1 MENKLDQLTQKI
13 YQEGIDKAEEEA
25 AKVRASARRDADEII
40 EKAKRQAD
48 EILDQADKDA
58 EQLRRN
64 TESDLRLAG
73 QQAISSLKQRIKELL
88 VVRVLDEPA
97 KKLMVDK
104 DFLKELILAVTQNW
118 QEAEGIELH
127 ISDKLRR
134 RMDDAFEN
142 SLRQEID
149 GLEITY
155 NQRLSQGFRI
165 QPKDGAYQITFT
177 EEDLKE
183 FFKPY
188 LKQKAEQI
196 IFS

>member
-1 MENKLDQLTQKI
+1 MQNKLDQLTQKI

-25 AKVRASARRDADEII
+25 AKIRANARRDAEEII
-40 EKAKRQAD
+40 EKARQEAD
-48 EILDQADKDA
+48 EIRRQAQEDA
-58 EQLRRN
+58 NQLRRN
-64 TESDLRLAG
+64 TEADLKLAG
-73 QQAISSLKQRIKELL
+73 QQAISSLKQRVKELL
-88 VVRVLDEPA
+88 VAKVLDEPA
-97 KKLMVDK
+97 AKLMVDQE
-104 DFLKELILAVTQNW
+104 FLKELILEVTRNW
-118 QEAEGIELH
+118 DNAEGIELH
-127 ISDKLRR
+127 LSDKLRHK
-134 RMDDAFEN
+134 MDEAFEN
-142 SLRQEID
+142 SLRKEIG

-165 QPKDGAYQITFT
+165 QPQKGSYQITFT

>member
-25 AKVRASARRDADEII
+25 AKIKSNARREADEI
-40 EKAKRQAD
+40 KDNARQ
-48 EILDQADKDA
+48 EA
-58 EQLRRN
+58 EQIRKQAEDDAQQMRRN
-64 TESDLRLAG
+64 TESDLKLAG
-73 QQAISSLKQRIKELL
+73 QQAISSLKQRIKDLL
-88 VVRVLDEPA
+88 AARVLDEPA

-104 DFLKELILAVTQNW
+104 DFLKELIIEVTQNW
-118 QEAEGIELH
+118 EEAESIELQV
-127 ISDKLRR
+127 SDKLKKS
-134 RMDDAFEN
+134 MDEAFEN
-142 SLRQEID
+142 SLRKEID

-155 NQRLSQGFRI
+155 NKRLSQGFRI

>member
-25 AKVRASARRDADEII
+25 AKIKSNARREADEIK
-40 EKAKRQAD
+40 ENARQ
-48 EILDQADKDA
+48 EA
-58 EQLRRN
+58 EQIRKQAEDDAQQMRRN
-64 TESDLRLAG
+64 TESDLKLAG
-73 QQAISSLKQRIKELL
+73 QQAISSLKQRIKDLL
-88 VVRVLDEPA
+88 AARVLDEPA

-104 DFLKELILAVTQNW
+104 DFLKELIIEVTQNW
-118 QEAEGIELH
+118 EEAESIELQV
-127 ISDKLRR
+127 SDKLKKS
-134 RMDDAFEN
+134 MDEAFEN
-142 SLRQEID
+142 SLRKEID

-155 NQRLSQGFRI
+155 NKRLSQGFRI

>member
-1 MENKLDQLTQKI
+1 
-13 YQEGIDKAEEEA
+13 YQEEIDKAEEEA
-25 AKVRASARRDADEII
+25 ARIRANARREANDIL
-40 EKAKRQAD
+40 EKAHQQAD
-48 EILDQADKDA
+48 EIREQAGKDA

-64 TESDLRLAG
+64 TEADLKLAG

-88 VVRVLDEPA
+88 VARVLDEPA
-97 KKLMVDK
+97 QKLMVDK
-104 DFLKELILAVTQNW
+104 DFLKELVLAVTQNW
-118 QEAEGIELH
+118 EEAEGIELH
-127 ISDKLRR
+127 VSDKLRSK
-134 RMDDAFEN
+134 MDEAFEN

-155 NQRLSQGFRI
+155 NQRLPQGFRI
-165 QPKDGAYQITFT
+165 QPKDGTYQITFT